1 MTINLFKAI
10 QRLRKN
16 RKGFSLIEI
25 SVVILIIGVLIAG
38 ISQAS
43 DMIDDAALKGARGAS
58 KSSRVSRIKD
68 LVLWLDMTGEGA
80 SLTSSNKQAVD
91 GEAVTSI
98 KDLNPRSSSKLT
110 LTGTSTFSSNKVS
123 GLPSIAFNGSSNFY
137 KLTERYDNL
146 TGEYTIYLIYQPI
159 TTTNYVIFE
168 KRGAA
173 DTVFPYKLEI
183 ASGFYKLSDKN
194 SSVFGAKKVS
204 AGKINLIRLNRTST
218 GDLTI
223 IVDDVTTTA
232 AGTNDSVA
240 NSSEL
245 IIGAQNGS
253 TIANYANG
261 RLGELII
268 FERDLSAPEE
278 VDIEAYLYKKWK
290 IEKDASKSGV
300 CVVTGVPNAL
310 AGATMAP
317 GGSSFACAP
326 GYTFSAGATAPTC
339 TAVPDLLFTKGTA
352 TCVQSSCFVNNAKY
366 TPSIVTSANAG
377 SVTCKNGGTNPTGCT
392 CSGSPSW
399 TFSCTNAGSCT

>member
-1 MTINLFKAI
+1 MTLNIFKTI
-10 QRLRKN
+10 QRFRKN

-123 GLPSIAFNGSSNFY
+123 GLPSIAFNGSSNY
-137 KLTERYDNL
+137 YELTERYDNL

-218 GDLTI
+218 GGLTI

-232 AGTNDSVA
+232 TGTNDSVA
-240 NSSEL
+240 NSSKL

-290 IEKDASKSGV
+290 IEKDASKAGV
-300 CVVTGVPNAL
+300 CSTSTVTNSTG
-310 AGATMAP
+310 TMAV
-317 GGSSFACAP
+317 GANSFSCVA
-326 GYTFSAGATAPTC
+326 GYTFSHGGTSPTC
-339 TAVPDLLFTKGTA
+339 SGAPNLTFTAGTA
-352 TCVQSSCFVNNAKY
+352 TCVQSSCFVPAALK
-366 TPSIVTSANAG
+366 VTQTMVSAGACTL
-377 SVTCKNGGTNPTGCT
+377 TCKNGGTNPTGCT

>member
-98 KDLNPRSSSKLT
+98 KDLNPRSSAKLT

-123 GLPSIAFNGSSNFY
+123 GLPSITFNGSPNSY
-137 KLTERYDNL
+137 KLSDRFDNS
-146 TGEYTIYLIYQPI
+146 TGEYTIYLIYQPV
-159 TTTNYVIFE
+159 TTSNYVILE
-168 KRGAA
+168 KRGAT

-183 ASGFYKLSDKN
+183 ASGFYKFSDSN
-194 SSVFGAKKVS
+194 ASAFGAKKTS
-204 AGKINLIRLNRTST
+204 AGKINLIRLNRASS
-218 GDLTI
+218 GALSI
-223 IVDDVTTTA
+223 IVDDVISTA
-232 AGTNDSVA
+232 TGSATSVT

-278 VDIEAYLYKKWK
+278 VDIETYLYKKWK
-290 IEKDASKSGV
+290 IEKDATKSGV
-300 CVVTGVPNAL
+300 CVVTGVSNAL

-326 GYTFSAGATAPTC
+326 GYTFSAGTPTPSC
-339 TAVPDLLFTKGTA
+339 SAVPDLIFTKNGA
-352 TCVQSSCFVNNAKY
+352 SCVQSSCFVNNAKY
-366 TPSIVTSANAG
+366 TPSIVTAANAG
-377 SVTCKNGGTNPTGCT
+377 SVTCKNSGTNPSGCT

>member
-123 GLPSIAFNGSSNFY
+123 GLPSIAFNGSSNSY

-168 KRGAA
+168 KRGAT

-218 GDLTI
+218 GGLTI

-232 AGTNDSVA
+232 AGTNDSVT

-245 IIGAQNGS
+245 IIGAQNGT
-253 TIANYANG
+253 TIASYANG

-268 FERDLSAPEE
+268 FERDLSTPEE

-290 IEKDASKSGV
+290 IEKDSSKSAGCSTSTV
-300 CVVTGVPNAL
+300 ANSAGTMAVGASSFSCVAGYAFTT
-310 AGATMAP
+310 GATP
-317 GGSSFACAP
+317 
-326 GYTFSAGATAPTC
+326 PTC
-339 TAVPDLLFTKGTA
+339 SGAPNLTFTAGTA
-352 TCVQSSCFVNNAKY
+352 TCAQSNCFVNNAKY
-366 TPSIVTSANAG
+366 TQSIVTTANAG

-399 TFSCTNAGSCT
+399 TFSCANAGSCT